1 MRHILFLII
10 LFGIVCI
17 NPKILNTYRPKLLII
32 KTNLSPACFLKLY
45 QKKEKQFNNEHDY
58 KLKFMFFQMPPM
70 SGGYF
75 WDFDAA
81 EHEVAENRIFEP
93 PRL

>member
-1 MRHILFLII
+1 
-10 LFGIVCI
+10 
-17 NPKILNTYRPKLLII
+17 
-32 KTNLSPACFLKLY
+32 LY
-45 QKKEKQFNNEHDY
+45 QKKEKQFNNKHDY
-58 KLKFMFFQMPPM
+58 KFKFMFFQMPPM